1 MSLRSKAKNATVE
14 RQSEE
19 NPRIGI
25 DEEVIVKQAAP
36 TVAGCGRLGELDL
49 KYKRI
54 AIQGVVRCSFD
65 VMALPPI

>member
-36 TVAGCGRLGELDL
+36 TVAGCGRLGELD
-49 KYKRI
+49 
-54 AIQGVVRCSFD
+54 
-65 VMALPPI
+65 